1 MNKFIL
7 SLACY
12 ISLCLPSFANSDI
25 SKTLNQHAPEWTLSE
40 EVDNISVYTRPRKD
54 SEFDAF
60 KAVAILNQPIKNI
73 FSVISDP
80 SSCPLWVDNCI
91 ESYTYLDYSP
101 ETSQFNNHFVKDAG
115 LAFFSSGVLL
125 IYSNLSDR
133 WRFPLT
139 LAGGLFVVVHGVFH
153 IHMIFSGM
161 ISSEFGVVKEIL
173 VIVLPSLLTAFLIFI
188 RRPKNFN

>member
-1 MNKFIL
+1 MQLISALKASERTLAWVL
-7 SLACY
+7 SFGFTFAGVFAFFF
-12 ISLCLPSFANSDI
+12 SESFFGLLGD
-25 SKTLNQHAPEWTLSE
+25 
-40 EVDNISVYTRPRKD
+40 
-54 SEFDAF
+54 
-60 KAVAILNQPIKNI
+60 
-73 FSVISDP
+73 
-80 SSCPLWVDNCI
+80 
-91 ESYTYLDYSP
+91 DYG
-101 ETSQFNNHFVKDAG
+101 QFNNHFVKDAG